1 MDSKTKTIW
10 LLLPLTFLWFFTGI
24 GNGFMLPFMFGAY
37 GEIAEP
43 NWMMQATIGGLIFFP
58 MICVSTVIGGWRLLI
73 GGRYGTAIKVALIP
87 FPILVLVIALYKG
100 AGWP

>member
-1 MDSKTKTIW
+1 
-10 LLLPLTFLWFFTGI
+10 
-24 GNGFMLPFMFGAY
+24 
-37 GEIAEP
+37 
-43 NWMMQATIGGLIFFP
+43 LIFFP